1 MEQIDNHSPPHS
13 AARGRR
19 PCSAFPWPAARNC
32 LAACVQPSAEPKNE
46 IPTRRSS
53 PRHQVRALRPRL
65 TSPARVSPVPP
76 ASVDSGQRGGSVVVL
91 NFRVSNER
99 KLQRSLASPPTAWAV
114 GEQHQLRGWQRQW
127 RRRSQAGR
135 RTRGCQWLPV
145 RARACHLVLPRRGAR
160 VLGRRARRK
169 TTSRKRCVSPSNLAR
184 VLGTFRGGR
193 LHACTY

>member
-1 MEQIDNHSPPHS
+1 MTIIL
-13 AARGRR
+13 RR
-19 PCSAFPWPAARNC
+19 TQLPAVAVLVLLFLGPQ
-32 LAACVQPSAEPKNE
+32 LANVSQPAYSRAPSSKNE

-99 KLQRSLASPPTAWAV
+99 KLQMSLASPPPTAWAV
-114 GEQHQLRGWQRQW
+114 GEKHQLRGWQRQW

-193 LHACTY
+193 LHACTH